1 MNQEPNQSFSEQSR
15 QAREATQRLRRR
27 MIIVLICLGVFAVVA
42 MPLISWLEAL
52 ENQSAK
58 EEIVTGKPNTIIF
71 YEPDWELDIMKEK
84 GYLALDR
91 SVYFHDARYGLT
103 EVVDESNKDK
113 YGPAVSMLYR
123 MIEYIIAGDHES
135 YNALLS
141 ENYFKTEGNE
151 AEAPFTMQQVY
162 DIKLTLIKE
171 SEPELNG
178 KRFKQYEFQVEYR
191 IRHNNGTFRTDI
203 DEGESRKQYFVL
215 SDSTTGE
222 VMIDQILEYVY
233 KP

>member
-15 QAREATQRLRRR
+15 QAREATQRLRKR
-27 MIIVLICLGVFAVVA
+27 MIVVLICLGVFAVVA

-52 ENQSAK
+52 ENQSGK
-58 EEIVTGKPNTIIF
+58 EEIVTNKPNTIIF

-91 SVYFHDARYGLT
+91 AVYFHDARYGLT

-135 YNALLS
+135 YNTLLS

-162 DIKLTLIKE
+162 DIELTLIKE
-171 SEPELNG
+171 SEPEANG
-178 KRFKQYEFQVEYR
+178 KRYKQYEFQVE
-191 IRHNNGTFRTDI
+191 
-203 DEGESRKQYFVL
+203 
-215 SDSTTGE
+215 
-222 VMIDQILEYVY
+222 
-233 KP
+233 